1 MHRYCTWGER
11 SLLKEDH
18 KYLDINFRKVM
29 EDILSQYNNESE
41 PSERT
46 LMETYNG
53 LTGQYNFFVGDE
65 KSNNLDQL
73 MAQNFELVNILI
85 RAIPMSF
92 EFELDIIDEVLLDI
106 LYGAKEEENLFVED
120 QAELNRIMKD
130 TIHNI
135 KKPKMNYNFL
145 FDPQIIQSTSQKVK
159 IPVIGSGLVR
169 LWLSSSK
176 FRKLFVETT
185 TRYEK
190 YGAKEIYDIL
200 DEGEQRGI
208 KYKLDDQIILEK
220 LLGLSTGK
228 MFIDFVIDA
237 LDEPEVCPWADLLS
251 IILKFQGEYSRV
263 AIIQAIGYDFYNWKN
278 GARKNEDKRLVVYIK
293 LLEKLVDTYNH
304 IYQEAVFGVREL
316 GHKIYKA
323 SEMKSVLLEKRSWIQ
338 QAASPVF
345 QNDPRDSFRIEERQI
360 QEFLTIL
367 SEKKTKQEKIQF
379 IKHQRYMQT
388 RITPFY
394 LELDELS
401 RRMWFRSD
409 IVNEDTKITNQ
420 VRKIIIEK
428 NKDKCDIH

>member
-1 MHRYCTWGER
+1 MIRYCTQGER
-11 SLLKEDH
+11 LLLKEDH
-18 KYLDINFRKVM
+18 GYFDINFRRVM
-29 EDILSQYNNESE
+29 EDILSRYNNESK

-53 LTGQYNFFVGDE
+53 LTGHYNFFVGDE

-106 LYGAKEEENLFVED
+106 LYDAKEEENLFVED
-120 QAELNRIMKD
+120 QAELNRIMKE

-135 KKPKMNYNFL
+135 KKPNMNYYFL
-145 FDPQIIQSTSQKVK
+145 FDPQIIQSTRQKAK
-159 IPVIGSGLVR
+159 IPVIGSGLIR

-185 TRYEK
+185 TRFEK
-190 YGAKEIYDIL
+190 YGANEIYDIL
-200 DEGEQRGI
+200 DEGEKRGI

-228 MFIDFVIDA
+228 MFIDFVVDA
-237 LDEPEVCPWADLLS
+237 LDEPDACSWGDLLS
-251 IILKFQGEYSRV
+251 TILKFQGQYSRV
-263 AIIQAIGYDFYNWKN
+263 AIIQAIGFDFYNWKN

-304 IYQEAVFGVREL
+304 IYQEAVFCVREL
-316 GHKIYKA
+316 GYKIYKA
-323 SEMKSVLLEKRSWIQ
+323 SEMKSILLEKRSWIQ
-338 QAASPVF
+338 QAGYPVF
-345 QNDPRDSFRIEERQI
+345 QNDPRDSFGIEERQI

-367 SEKKTKQEKIQF
+367 AEKRTKQEKIQF
-379 IKHQRYMQT
+379 IKDQRYIQT

-401 RRMWFRSD
+401 RRMWFKSNTA
-409 IVNEDTKITNQ
+409 NEDTKITNE

-428 NKDKCDIH
+428 NKDKCNIH